1 MSEEKIV
8 TPNTQTSTPEQSR
21 FAPNRFD
28 RNNNRGGGNGRFSN
42 SNSKGGAFGKKRP
55 RNDKRSRDEDADTF
69 ETQVLQVRRVTRV
82 VKGGKRMRFSAL
94 VVVGDKSGKVGY
106 GLEKG
111 LDYQESVMKA
121 TRKAKEGIISVNI
134 TEGGS
139 LKFPIISEYKSS
151 TLMLKPALP
160 GTGLISGGFIRPVLE
175 LVGVKNI
182 YSKILGTNNK
192 ITGVKAMF
200 KALQNYSK

>member
-1 MSEEKIV
+1 MLDDKTTNQVGQKTSFD
-8 TPNTQTSTPEQSR
+8 PNKSR
-21 FAPNRFD
+21 FNRPD
-28 RNNNRGGGNGRFSN
+28 RNNKSRFNDPKSPF
-42 SNSKGGAFGKKRP
+42 AKKRP
-55 RNDKRSRDEDADTF
+55 RTDKRSRDEISDAF

-94 VVVGDKSGKVGY
+94 VVVGDKLGKVGY

-111 LDYQESVMKA
+111 LDYQESVSKA
-121 TRKAKEGIISVNI
+121 TRKAKENIINVNI
-134 TEGGS
+134 TKDGS
-139 LKFPIISEYKSS
+139 LKFPIVSDYKSS
-151 TLMLKPALP
+151 TIMLKPAYA

-182 YSKILGTNNK
+182 YTKILGTNNK

>member
-1 MSEEKIV
+1 MSDDRIV
-8 TPNTQTSTPEQSR
+8 ASNTQNTLSEQTTFSPKKFER
-21 FAPNRFD
+21 PA
-28 RNNNRGGGNGRFSN
+28 RNNYNKDARTP
-42 SNSKGGAFGKKRP
+42 FGKKKN
-55 RNDKRSRDEDADTF
+55 RNEKRTRDEDNDKF
-69 ETQVLQVRRVTRV
+69 ETQVLQVRRITRV

-94 VVVGDKSGKVGY
+94 VVVGDRLGSVGY

-121 TRKAKEGIISVNI
+121 TRKAKDQIIKVELTNEG
-134 TEGGS
+134 T
-139 LKFPIISEYKSS
+139 LQFPIFSDYKSS
-151 TLMLKPALP
+151 RIMLKPALP

-182 YSKILGTNNK
+182 YSKIFGTNNK

-200 KALQNYSK
+200 KALANYSK

>member
-1 MSEEKIV
+1 MAEVEVQSN
-8 TPNTQTSTPEQSR
+8 NTNVARQPDSNNFR
-21 FAPNRFD
+21 GR
-28 RNNNRGGGNGRFSN
+28 RNDNRGRFN
-42 SNSKGGAFGKKRP
+42 DPKGSFGKKRP
-55 RNDKRSRDEDADTF
+55 RTDKRREEENDSF

-111 LDYQESVMKA
+111 LDYQESVAKA
-121 TRKAKEGIISVNI
+121 TRKAKENIINVVI
-134 TEGGS
+134 TEDGS
-139 LKFPIISEYKSS
+139 LKFPLVSEYKSS
-151 TLMLKPALP
+151 TIMLKPAFA

-175 LVGVKNI
+175 LVGIKNI

-200 KALQNYSK
+200 KALQSYSK

>member
-1 MSEEKIV
+1 MSDEKII
-8 TPNTQTSTPEQSR
+8 TSQSTDTLSVDQNRPRFKRPERNNKSR
-21 FAPNRFD
+21 FNDAKSPF
-28 RNNNRGGGNGRFSN
+28 
-42 SNSKGGAFGKKRP
+42 AKKKP
-55 RNDKRSRDEDADTF
+55 RTDKRTRDEDSDSF

-111 LDYQESVMKA
+111 LDYQESVSKA
-121 TRKAKEGIISVNI
+121 TRKAKENILNINI
-134 TEGGS
+134 TKDGS

-151 TLMLKPALP
+151 TIMLKPAYA

-182 YSKILGTNNK
+182 YTKVLGTNNK

>member
-1 MSEEKIV
+1 MPDNK
-8 TPNTQTSTPEQSR
+8 TSNFNPQSTSFEQNRLRFKRPERNSKSR
-21 FAPNRFD
+21 FGD
-28 RNNNRGGGNGRFSN
+28 
-42 SNSKGGAFGKKRP
+42 SKSPFAKKKP
-55 RNDKRSRDEDADTF
+55 RTDKRSRDEDSDSF
-69 ETQVLQVRRVTRV
+69 ETQVLQVRRITRV

-94 VVVGDKSGKVGY
+94 VVVGDKLGKVGY

-111 LDYQESVMKA
+111 LDYQESVAKA
-121 TRKAKEGIISVNI
+121 TRKAKENIINVSI
-134 TEGGS
+134 TKDGS

-151 TLMLKPALP
+151 TLMLKPAYS

-182 YSKILGTNNK
+182 YTKILGTNNK

-200 KALQNYSK
+200 KALQSYSK